1 MKKILLF
8 VFVAS
13 FLFTLPGH
21 CQWGTEPGET
31 VTLASG
37 EGEKYNV
44 LIEPG
49 PDNSWYVTYTAIISD
64 SLYVIHLARVTGT
77 GVILWDNIIQNPTE
91 SGNPKTV
98 MISDNADGVIM
109 AWTDYRNPVNP
120 LIYANRIDPDGN
132 KLWGADDLK
141 VGTSEGEQHYP
152 RIILDGDGG
161 VFITCYD
168 RYTGNGE
175 FMGIY
180 AYRVSSEGS
189 VLWRTYLFPNGVT
202 LNGDNYSMNTDGEG
216 GLIAFGILINT
227 TDEEYQIR
235 GMRLDENGTRLWP
248 NETLGDGAS
257 MGMYFQGTPAIGN
270 GYNFGFLNSA
280 FHPAAGVYLVYNIS
294 SLIPFGNDYMEE
306 KGQLID
312 INGNKLWAAEDV
324 LLAEPTNNIE
334 GVDVLTDLDGN
345 LYFNYGANVRWR
357 LQKVLSD
364 GSLPWTIDGVEYSSD
379 GTGQIDK
386 LELTASND
394 VMVPMDGID
403 DIINVARID
412 GTGDMVY
419 DPPLLA
425 ISLVELGYQQVNP
438 VIRVNENDQV
448 IAVWAQHANTDNWD
462 LKMHGFNTD
471 GLFGSAT
478 SVRNLQPADVKMY
491 PNPISNL
498 EKLVIETSEIEFGNV
513 SLIHPNGKVV
523 FLGKNMDL
531 RNGATLIS
539 LPNELSAGI
548 YFLQISN
555 GTKVF
560 SSKLVV
566 YE

>member
-1 MKKILLF
+1 MKKMLLF
-8 VFVAS
+8 VFVAN
-13 FLFTLPGH
+13 FLITLPGH
-21 CQWGTEPGET
+21 SQWGSEPGESI
-31 VTLASG
+31 TLATG
-37 EGEKYNV
+37 EGEKFNV

-49 PDNSWYVTYTAIISD
+49 PDNSWYVTYTAFISD
-64 SLYVIHLARVTGT
+64 SLDVIHLARVTAT

-91 SGNPKTV
+91 SGNPRAA
-98 MISDNADGVIM
+98 MISDNVDGVIL
-109 AWTDYRNPVNP
+109 AWTDYRNPANP

-161 VFITCYD
+161 VYITCYD

-189 VLWRTYLFPNGVT
+189 VLWREYLFPNGVT
-202 LNGDNYSMNTDGEG
+202 LDGNKYTVTTDGEG
-216 GLIAFGILINT
+216 GLIAFALVTNAT
-227 TDEEYQIR
+227 EEEYQIR
-235 GMRLDENGTRLWP
+235 GMRLDENGTKLWP
-248 NETLGDGAS
+248 NELDGDAS

-270 GYNFGFLNSA
+270 GYHFAFLNSA

-294 SLIPFGNDYMEE
+294 SLIPIFNDYMEE

-312 INGNKLWAAEDV
+312 INGNKLWATEDV
-324 LLAEPTNNIE
+324 VLAEPTSNIV

-345 LYFNYGANVRWR
+345 LYFNYGVNLGWR
-357 LQKVLSD
+357 LQKVLPD
-364 GSLPWTIDGVEYSSD
+364 GTLPWTIDGVQYSSA
-379 GTGQIDK
+379 GTFQIDK
-386 LELTASND
+386 LELTTSND

-419 DPPLLA
+419 DPPLLP
-425 ISLVELGYQQVNP
+425 ITVFESGYQQVNP
-438 VIRVNENDQV
+438 VIRVNGNDQV

-462 LKMHGFNTD
+462 LKMHGFNKD

-478 SVRNLQPADVKMY
+478 SVRKLQPAVVKMY

-498 EKLVIETSEIEFGNV
+498 EELVIETSEIEFGNV
-513 SLIHPNGKVV
+513 SLVHANGKLV
-523 FLGKNMDL
+523 FLAKNMDF
-531 RNGATLIS
+531 RNGATTIS
-539 LPNELSAGI
+539 LPNALSAGI
-548 YFLQISN
+548 YLLQISN

-560 SSKLVV
+560 GSKLMV